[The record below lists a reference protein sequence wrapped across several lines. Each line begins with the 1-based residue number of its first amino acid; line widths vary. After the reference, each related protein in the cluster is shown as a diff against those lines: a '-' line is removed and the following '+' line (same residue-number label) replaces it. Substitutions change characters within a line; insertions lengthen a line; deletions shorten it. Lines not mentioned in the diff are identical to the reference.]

1 MQDQLTKAFAELNAQ
16 MLQRQTEWALG
27 RFVALKEY
35 LASDLRAQLRKAHS
49 RLDFTDHDY
58 HRRFDICGGKG
69 WHEQMNG
76 SEQHLI
82 EFVAKNVAAT
92 IAKRDAQIIA
102 ALAKVG
108 VTTIPDFTLTHT
120 SDGAEGSFRVDA
132 HVVTIRTILAGG
144 YNIQCLHQRTLV
156 KVG

>member
-1 MQDQLTKAFAELNAQ
+1 MQDQLTKAFAPLNAE

-27 RFVALKEY
+27 RKDAVDAYVASEQY
-35 LASDLRAQLRKAHS
+35 NIDRAQKWGSSVVAE
-49 RLDFTDHDY
+49 
-58 HRRFDICGGKG
+58 RRMEIAGGKA
-69 WHEQMNG
+69 W
-76 SEQHLI
+76 SEVLRGGRNYI
-82 EFVAKNVAAT
+82 REFVAKNVANT

-120 SDGAEGSFRVDA
+120 SDGAEGSFCVDA

-156 KVG
+156 KVA

>member
-35 LASDLRAQLRKAHS
+35 LASDERDQIRKS
-49 RLDFTDHDY
+49 YGPLNFSSYDY
-58 HRRFDICGGKG
+58 QRRFSICGGKG
-69 WHEQMNG
+69 WHAQMTSG
-76 SEQHLI
+76 EQHLVQ
-82 EFVAKNVAAT
+82 FVAKNVAAT
-92 IAKRDAQIIA
+92 IAKRDAQIIK

-120 SDGAEGSFRVDA
+120 SDGAEGSFCVDA

-156 KVG
+156 KVA